1 MLIGGQAGVKVYV
14 ALAPTDM
21 RKAFDGLSA
30 LVQNV
35 LAHDPFAGHW
45 FVFRNKAGNRVKL
58 LAWDGTG
65 LSLYYKRLDA
75 GTFYWPALDNGVCE
89 LSVAE
94 LNLLLDGMDWR
105 RLRQRQP
112 RQPSQVN

>member
-1 MLIGGQAGVKVYV
+1 MLIGGQAGVKVYL

-21 RKAFDGLSA
+21 RKSFDGLSA
-30 LVQNV
+30 LTQNV
-35 LAHDPFAGHW
+35 LAQDPFTGHW

-65 LSLYYKRLDA
+65 LSLYYKRLDS
-75 GTFYWPALDNGVCE
+75 GTFYWPALESGCCD

-94 LNLLLDGMDWR
+94 LNLLIDGMDWR
-105 RLRQRQP
+105 RLAIRQP
-112 RQPSQVN
+112 AQPGVSN